1 MKWHT
6 ALIENIK
13 MLKRINS
20 LQALRE
26 ERGSIL
32 VLTAVLLPLMLGML
46 GFAYDVGN
54 LYMHKS
60 RLQNVADA
68 AALAGAR
75 AFIDSQSKKEG
86 PKDALDTTTSTDKSE
101 LYTLNGGSKN
111 RGEPHAD
118 ADTAADNYIY
128 KNMVNLGNSVKSDK
142 YSHYALESSGKAY
155 YRIGLSEE
163 VPLYFLPIILKNK
176 YSQNVSVD
184 AIALLPAEEED
195 EFPPTIF
202 GSLYT
207 YSGYLNV
214 NQGTMTNPNSD
225 ALGKKPTEGG
235 ATINMTFDGKMIY
248 TGQSTSGYYGLQDDV
263 EHMYTRI
270 GKAEQIRQN
279 LSVREMGT
287 RYSND
292 PKKTTKSINLSD
304 YQAILNSKLAQPH
317 IELDMT
323 NQEGQDKLTV
333 DNINNL
339 NSELYV
345 QQQTDKDGNGLYELS
360 YGGKNYSFAV
370 NTNVDVNSSERYYSY
385 DSNNNKIKYL
395 WYNDGN
401 VPSYTSSKNFNDDK
415 GINYDGCYV
424 LDESGNKIYYK
435 IYNDDVF
442 FANENGIQL
451 AKINKNATEFKYTN
465 SGNEVAIDFALI
477 KRDNLQNASKL
488 STKINTNVI
497 HLTGTSNKTLT
508 IDKKVTGGGDLTQPL
523 YIINDTNQEM
533 QVTVT
538 ASNVRP
544 IVIIHNGTNAVRVSV
559 SNGAIFDAVVYAPNV
574 TGGGEDGVTVKLYNS
589 SYMGNIVAS
598 NISISNSG
606 PASFTQVNYL
616 ETDSSLY
623 EKIVARASELGQL
636 FGDDTADLT
645 DPSNPPSKKY
655 NNNWQQWYENVGAE
669 AATAW
674 FNSLTDAQKN
684 AFWTSWD
691 KAKRPTDTS
700 LLDDWYENGWKTN
713 WFFKAWSPSEEVIR
727 AAKNNNATVSD
738 EKIRLINPRIE
749 ENPFYA
755 TAS

>member
-207 YSGYLNV
+207 YSGYLNSM
-214 NQGTMTNPNSD
+214 QGTMSNPND
-225 ALGKKPTEGG
+225 DMLGKKPGANGTSG
-235 ATINMTFDGKMIY
+235 ATIKMTFDGKMIY
-248 TGQSTSGYYGLQDDV
+248 TGNQTVTDTYRFESQYIK
-263 EHMYTRI
+263 HFYTYE
-270 GKAEQIRQN
+270 GKTEQLNQN
-279 LSVREMGT
+279 LSIYEMGT
-287 RYSND
+287 NYTND
-292 PKKTTKSINLSD
+292 PKKTSAPINLSSYED
-304 YQAILNSKLAQPH
+304 ILTENLLQREH
-317 IELDMT
+317 IELHMNKAADKAKYTIANISNKDSDLYKRQVKDSNGNIVTETIVTNVFYVTDDTDAPELVIDQKVIGSGNTEEPIYIINGT
-323 NQEGQDKLTV
+323 NQEFKIHV
-333 DNINNL
+333 K
-339 NSELYV
+339 
-345 QQQTDKDGNGLYELS
+345 KD
-360 YGGKNYSFAV
+360 
-370 NTNVDVNSSERYYSY
+370 
-385 DSNNNKIKYL
+385 
-395 WYNDGN
+395 
-401 VPSYTSSKNFNDDK
+401 
-415 GINYDGCYV
+415 
-424 LDESGNKIYYK
+424 
-435 IYNDDVF
+435 
-442 FANENGIQL
+442 
-451 AKINKNATEFKYTN
+451 
-465 SGNEVAIDFALI
+465 
-477 KRDNLQNASKL
+477 
-488 STKINTNVI
+488 
-497 HLTGTSNKTLT
+497 
-508 IDKKVTGGGDLTQPL
+508 
-523 YIINDTNQEM
+523 
-533 QVTVT
+533 
-538 ASNVRP
+538 NVRP
-544 IVIIHNGTNAVRVSV
+544 IAIIHMRTNNVQITIDAGATFNGV
-559 SNGAIFDAVVYAPNV
+559 IYAPHV
-574 TGGGEDGVTVKLYNS
+574 AGGGEGGVKLQLYGRNGNEAAFE
-589 SYMGNIVAS
+589 GNIVAA
-598 NISISNSG
+598 NIGISNDG
-606 PASFTQVNYL
+606 TARFKQVNHL
-616 ETDSSLY
+616 EKDQSLY
-623 EKIVARASELGQL
+623 EKIVKRASELGQL